1 MSRLRIVCK
10 GEPIKSPEEI
20 AAETDRR
27 GFPLI
32 NGMCAAF
39 ADLELEL
46 VDSKGHAHAVHNVTR
61 VEWIAEQGPE
71 PARAVVHFI
80 DVDVEL
86 EVDGKRI
93 TFVDERIAKVRA
105 WVERQITEGNDH
117 GAIEELAELVGGE
130 PQ

>member
-10 GEPIKSPEEI
+10 GEELP
-20 AAETDRR
+20 RR
-27 GFPLI
+27 ERELASL
-32 NGMCAAF
+32 GMIPRVNALPATWP
-39 ADLELEL
+39 DLFLEL
-46 VDSKGHAHAVHNVTR
+46 VDDDGKAHAIHNVTR
-61 VEWIAEQGPE
+61 VEWLAEQGPE
-71 PARAVVHFI
+71 ATSAVVHFF

-86 EVDGKRI
+86 EVEGKRI

-105 WVERQITEGNDH
+105 WVERQIAEGNDH